1 MANNP
6 ALWIKNERFS
16 SKRTIYK
23 GYFMDR
29 EVAVI
34 KVEKDNES
42 VSPLLNL
49 QTVKQ
54 EVIWKDRKP
63 TEFEILRRLS
73 HQNIIRQF
81 DFQHDSRFIYIPM
94 ELCDKNLEDYCRN
107 SNYDDKKRLN
117 ILEQIGKG
125 IEYLHNLKNPIVH
138 GDLNLRNILIIE
150 NDGNNVT
157 AKIADFRT
165 SVEEESKFVHISS
178 EDKYYLYSKPP
189 EALQVIDVSSDTTQ
203 SGDVH
208 EVIPVS
214 SDAGQSGDVPEVIPV
229 SSDAGQSGDV
239 PEVILASSDAG
250 QSGEAVEVTRKWD
263 IYAYGCLIQTV
274 LTKSSTKMHPYGDM
288 IDNRLCIQWTR
299 QHYLKD
305 ESETDLFLL
314 ADLAIHDA
322 TQKDSWKRPCIKT
335 LLNHPMYW
343 NMVDKELFITRITID
358 YKLAH
363 GLKQKYTKLL
373 DHFRRLFEK
382 AYKGS
387 WAKVIYLWDSPLKNK
402 DQYTTAYKEN
412 PSNLCTLIRNTCR
425 HFYEFKEKYK
435 IEAPQKN
442 TREFITFI
450 TDTFPHLIKC
460 LFIAYRTHPYASN
473 DDYNDYFRKSVKC
486 SGSC

>member
-6 ALWIKNERFS
+6 ALWIKNEMFS

-49 QTVKQ
+49 QTVEQ
-54 EVIWKDRKP
+54 EVNWEDRKP

-94 ELCDKNLEDYCRN
+94 ELCDKNLEEYCRN
-107 SNYDDKKRLN
+107 SNYDERKRLN

-138 GDLNLRNILIIE
+138 GDLNPRNILIIYG
-150 NDGNNVT
+150 NDDNVT
-157 AKIADFRT
+157 AKITDFRT
-165 SVEEESKFVHISS
+165 SVEERSEFVSISS

-189 EALQVIDVSSDTTQ
+189 EALR
-203 SGDVH
+203 
-208 EVIPVS
+208 
-214 SDAGQSGDVPEVIPV
+214 
-229 SSDAGQSGDV
+229 
-239 PEVILASSDAG
+239 
-250 QSGEAVEVTRKWD
+250 VTRKWD

-274 LTKSSTKMHPYGDM
+274 LTKDSTNMHPYGDM
-288 IDNRLCIQWTR
+288 IDNRLCIQGTR
-299 QHYLKD
+299 QHSLKD

-322 TQKDSWKRPCIKT
+322 TVKDSSKRPCIKT

-363 GLKQKYTKLL
+363 GLKQKYTKFLN
-373 DHFRRLFEK
+373 HFRKLFEK

-387 WAKVIYLWDSPLKNK
+387 WAKVISPWDSPLKNK

-412 PSNLCTLIRNTCR
+412 PSNLCILIRNTCR

-435 IEAPQKN
+435 IKAPQKN